1 MVDFVWYSI
10 DTAVELVK
18 VVIQRHLADPY
29 HIILCLGYSI
39 SIEATP
45 LLALAEPGENPL
57 DESVDC
63 ERAQVYVTDAMAVP
77 QLAIQSA

>member
-1 MVDFVWYSI
+1 MK
-10 DTAVELVK
+10 LVK
-18 VVIQRHLADPY
+18 VVTQRCLADPY
-29 HIILCLGYSI
+29 HIVLCIGYTSSCI
-39 SIEATP
+39 SIVEATP

-63 ERAQVYVTDAMAVP
+63 ERAQVYVAGAMAVP